1 MRIII
6 ASVVFAALSFGC
18 KKREEAMDFAAN
30 LVPQVHDVS
39 KKHLIRSIRTYG
51 THDNFGIE
59 LNGDRAFLNQ
69 DARKPK
75 RREIPFEVGESLV
88 EEFYSIKELESFSGT
103 KIQNQRTDTHL
114 WINVYDEKPE
124 KYSEDW
130 VAYAIPREL
139 LTSDAPIVQWLK
151 SLDHMRS
158 NQESEQ
164 DAASDGP

>member
-1 MRIII
+1 MLKLRIIV

-18 KKREEAMDFAAN
+18 KKREEAMDSAAS
-30 LVPQVHDVS
+30 LEPQVQDIP
-39 KKHLIRSIRTYG
+39 KKHLIRSVRTYG
-51 THDNFGIE
+51 TDDNFGIE

-75 RREIPFEVGESLV
+75 RREIPFEVGENLV
-88 EEFYSIKELESFSGT
+88 EEFYSIKDLESFSGT

-124 KYSEDW
+124 KYSHDW

-139 LTSDAPIVQWLK
+139 LTSDAAIVQWLK

-158 NQESEQ
+158 YQESEQ
-164 DAASDGP
+164 